1 MPDTAIAVAIHVQ
14 SLTFC
19 GKKTPTLPA
28 PDRDAMAPAFP
39 RTTAALVPSFVT
51 TAVLMLPA
59 NSNADG
65 GLPPSASALTAVVA
79 VVAASAVLE

>member
-1 MPDTAIAVAIHVQ
+1 
-14 SLTFC
+14 
-19 GKKTPTLPA
+19 
-28 PDRDAMAPAFP
+28 MAPAFP